1 MEKEHIVIL
10 DDRGLISI
18 SGEDTRDFLQNILSN
33 DINKVNQS
41 NSIFSGIF
49 TPQGKYLYEF
59 FIIKSEN
66 GYLIDC
72 DNEFTNEIID
82 HLSKYKIRSKVKIS
96 DLSSKYV
103 MGIISLEKFK
113 EIQKNENNDSETI
126 LFRDSS
132 VFIDSRS
139 KILGARILSSLEKLY
154 LTIKKMNL
162 KIVDIKNYTSIAH
175 LNGIPIKG
183 LRNLQDKLF
192 GLEAN
197 FEELK
202 AIDFK
207 KGCYIGQE
215 NTARMKLKNKIR
227 RRLIPIES
235 KEELTIN
242 TEITFKNK
250 IIGTVLISGINA
262 FALLKLF
269 EPNFSEYEKDQLLS
283 NKKKLKVI
291 RPFFL

>member
-1 MEKEHIVIL
+1 
-10 DDRGLISI
+10 
-18 SGEDTRDFLQNILSN
+18 
-33 DINKVNQS
+33 
-41 NSIFSGIF
+41 
-49 TPQGKYLYEF
+49 
-59 FIIKSEN
+59 
-66 GYLIDC
+66 
-72 DNEFTNEIID
+72 
-82 HLSKYKIRSKVKIS
+82 
-96 DLSSKYV
+96 
-103 MGIISLEKFK
+103 
-113 EIQKNENNDSETI
+113 
-126 LFRDSS
+126 
-132 VFIDSRS
+132 
-139 KILGARILSSLEKLY
+139 
-154 LTIKKMNL
+154 MNL